1 MISLQVTSIKEKLK
15 TNTYMPQS
23 DMYTAKEKKKEKD
36 KKKKKTVWTIVKR
49 IFDEKPKPPEKY
61 IYKNSKICPCC

>member
-36 KKKKKTVWTIVKR
+36 KKKKKKQ
-49 IFDEKPKPPEKY
+49 
-61 IYKNSKICPCC
+61 SGQ